1 MSPPLPFFEIII
13 NGILLGGI
21 YALIALGLSV
31 IYGVSNVLNFSHGTF
46 LMFGAVLGS
55 MLYRFSL
62 PIVSELPVLTIMIS
76 TALAVLGAAVW
87 HGLIKWLMGK
97 PELQFV
103 VGSVLITVG
112 LMFILE
118 DLMLFTFGPILWSIP
133 FSLPPINIGGIIIPT
148 IRLVALVV
156 VMVLTLALHLFFN
169 RTYIG
174 MSIACVTQDLRGAQ
188 IVGIDASKVSMYAFM
203 IGFALAGVAGI
214 LYSLMFA
221 VGPFMGL
228 PLTVTAFTI
237 IIFGGIGSIIGLI
250 VGGIIL
256 AIGQLLVSYQF
267 GTQWA
272 PVVIV
277 LFLLIL
283 LLVRPRGLFGVR

>member
-1 MSPPLPFFEIII
+1 MSPPFPFFEIII

-55 MLYRFSL
+55 MLYKLSIPF
-62 PIVSELPVLTIMIS
+62 ISELPIITITIS
-76 TALAVLGAAVW
+76 IALAILGAVIW
-87 HGLIKWLMGK
+87 HGLIKWLIGK
-97 PELQFV
+97 PELQFI

-118 DLMLFTFGPILWSIP
+118 DMMLFTFGPILWSIP
-133 FSLPPINIGGIIIPT
+133 FSLPPVNIGGVAIPT
-148 IRLVALVV
+148 VRLISLVTV
-156 VMVLTLALHLFFN
+156 IVLTFALYQFFN

-174 MSIACVTQDLRGAQ
+174 MSITCVTQDLRGAQ
-188 IVGIDASKVSMYAFM
+188 IIGIDASKVSMYAFM

-237 IIFGGIGSIIGLI
+237 IIFGGIGSIFGLI
-250 VGGIIL
+250 LGGIIL
-256 AIGQLLVSYQF
+256 AIGQLLVSFQF

-272 PVVIV
+272 PVVMV
-277 LFLLIL
+277 LFLVIL
-283 LLVRPRGLFGVR
+283 LLVRPKGLFGVR